1 MHCRRHLPSPHQK
14 RVVFCCC
21 KITFFFFVI
30 VWMYVN
36 FFIAFFWVQRV
47 YWCADCVCY
56 FIAFAITPCYFVV
69 AVVVFTLCVF
79 CVSNASSRLDEK
91 ICQKTAQN
99 MRSFCSFFCRSEWL
113 FVCACVYGWVCKLI
127 LVILIDLLQAGFCFL
142 AITKSHIN
150 KIIKAAKRRTISV
163 GSGSAVGVE
172 ESAARRLCS
181 FLCVCVWVCKAKG
194 KTEKTKPNMW
204 LCVCVCI
211 YLLLLLR
218 RMAHSK
224 SEISTRISL

>member
-1 MHCRRHLPSPHQK
+1 
-14 RVVFCCC
+14 
-21 KITFFFFVI
+21 
-30 VWMYVN
+30 MYVN
-36 FFIAFFWVQRV
+36 FLWISLFLFFLVQRV

-99 MRSFCSFFCRSEWL
+99 MRSFCSFF
-113 FVCACVYGWVCKLI
+113 FVGVSDCLCVRVCGWVCKLI
-127 LVILIDLLQAGFCFL
+127 LVTLIDLLQAGFCFL

-181 FLCVCVWVCKAKG
+181 FLCVCVCVWVCKAKG
-194 KTEKTKPNMW
+194 KTEKTKPNMCM
-204 LCVCVCI
+204 CVCVCI